1 MRETDDGNICR
12 YCGGDENKPAN
23 PRHLPPNTAIGDR
36 YIVGRALNQTED
48 AIIYAALDQRTQE
61 RIRIYEY
68 YPRQLAR
75 RDARTLE
82 VAPVPGSEQAFT
94 DGMESMRARMEGAG
108 CRLYEGNGSIY
119 AAVSKEQ
126 AAVLRGGAAP
136 APSQDNGDMSGQMPD
151 EDDGDIEELDAD
163 APTEEELD
171 EQEYEDAEQ
180 RRRNRIIMGAIGA
193 GCVLFLILGIWML
206 TRDSVDQRTDTLP
219 TLLPQASASASP
231 VPSPSASASAGATLP
246 TPDPST
252 GFRPLATDSPSWVDD
267 DSAIDDDDDD
277 DTHVQRPTRRPTG
290 RPTDI
295 PTPKPKPT
303 SVPTAAPTNI
313 PTPQPTLI
321 PTEQPKQTEAP
332 TAIPTEQPQITAAPT
347 EVPTIIPTAEPVPT
361 EVPTEIPTAEPAPT
375 ELPTVIPTEEPVP
388 TEVPTE
394 EPTAEPEPTEVPT
407 EEPTAEPEPTEAP
420 TEEPTVEPEPTE
432 VPTEEPTAEPEPT
445 EVPTEEP
452 TAEPEPTEIP
462 TEEPTVEPEP
472 TEEPTPEPTMEPSQ
486 YTSYDYMPQ
495 GRMKY
500 VLNDGRELW
509 TMTMDDGVTVM
520 VRTYMPDGS
529 EKTWYYAANDDGMYR
544 YSGYNDGSSGEL
556 VVRSNPAIGSDAL
569 GGKAHVVE
577 ILEEGVLLDNGD
589 MVLTGIGIVPAETSI
604 SQEPTQLTD
613 DELAKLQ
620 GLDGGDEGGE
630 EGGDAGEGEGGEEPA
645 PEEDGGEE

>member
-1 MRETDDGNICR
+1 MRRCTYCMRETDDGNICR

-407 EEPTAEPEPTEAP
+407 EEPTAEPEPTE
-420 TEEPTVEPEPTE
+420 
-432 VPTEEPTAEPEPT
+432 
-445 EVPTEEP
+445 
-452 TAEPEPTEIP
+452 IP

>member
-94 DGMESMRARMEGAG
+94 DGMEAMRARMEGAG

-136 APSQDNGDMSGQMPD
+136 APSQDDGDVSEQTPYQ
-151 EDDGDIEELDAD
+151 DDGDIEELDAD
-163 APTEEELD
+163 APTEEELE

-193 GCVLFLILGIWML
+193 GCVLFLILGIRML

-303 SVPTAAPTNI
+303 SVPTAAPTSI

-321 PTEQPKQTEAP
+321 PTEQPKQTESP

-375 ELPTVIPTEEPVP
+375 ELPTVIPTEEP
-388 TEVPTE
+388 
-394 EPTAEPEPTEVPT
+394 
-407 EEPTAEPEPTEAP
+407 
-420 TEEPTVEPEPTE
+420 EPTE

-452 TAEPEPTEIP
+452 TVEPEPTEVPTEEPTVEPEPTEIP